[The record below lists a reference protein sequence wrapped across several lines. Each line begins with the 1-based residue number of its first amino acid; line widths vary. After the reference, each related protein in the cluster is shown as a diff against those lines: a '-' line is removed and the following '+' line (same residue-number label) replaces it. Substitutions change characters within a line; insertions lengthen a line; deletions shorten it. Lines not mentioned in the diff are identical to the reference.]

1 MDCSYTG
8 YCNQKMAVNAGQPHR
23 HTQNDR
29 KIWKIEGPD
38 VVRDMSVGFLL
49 RGKSRTKRAPLNS
62 FAQRQQTNTMAQG
75 MCVT

>member
-1 MDCSYTG
+1 
-8 YCNQKMAVNAGQPHR
+8 MARLYWRLQPSWLSMQGS